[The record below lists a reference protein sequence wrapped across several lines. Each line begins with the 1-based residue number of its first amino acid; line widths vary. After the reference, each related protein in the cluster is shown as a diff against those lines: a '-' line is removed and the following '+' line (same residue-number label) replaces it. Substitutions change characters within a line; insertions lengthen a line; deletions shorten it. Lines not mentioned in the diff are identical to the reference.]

1 MNEENIENKIL
12 FELAE
17 FIKKNNS
24 KLCDTEIF
32 EIIDFDNDGLINSKD
47 LTNFVEKH
55 LQISKTNFN
64 EYQIKKI
71 MKSISL
77 SKNYQVGINDIREF
91 INKVNSNDFNFQI
104 KKNLNKKYINKDIL
118 DKVNLFIS
126 EKYLNLI
133 DFFNEYAIDKNIIKE
148 EIPEIFNYLD
158 NNKKGYLIYSDLE
171 ENLNFFNF
179 YEKLHFDIK
188 KFLRQ
193 NFNNSLDAFKY
204 FKKFDNNLNEENKN
218 NNNFNIFNNKSNEYK
233 ITIKE
238 FFDALENFFPKK
250 YSTNILMKYIQ
261 KIFNISTATNKKST
275 LHNKKDTIDFSEFN
289 YYYFDQIKEN
299 EYYLNN
305 KNKLSKLKTNRQ
317 RKFKMP
323 ENVDKNSNYYFSNLF
338 KKHFQSLSTPF
349 DNDPLN
355 KVRRIVCSSRFDI
368 NKFFEDAAILNEG
381 FKKDPSGF
389 I

>member
-17 FIKKNNS
+17 FIKKNNL

-47 LTNFVEKH
+47 LTNFVEKYLH
-55 LQISKTNFN
+55 ISQTNFN

-91 INKVNSNDFNFQI
+91 INKVNSNDFNFQM
-104 KKNLNKKYINKDIL
+104 KKNLNKKYINHDIL
-118 DKVNLFIS
+118 DKFNLFIS

-133 DFFNEYAIDKNIIKE
+133 DFFNEYAIDKKINYDRFLKFYNDNYEHFISDLNIIKE

-193 NFNNSLDAFKY
+193 NFNNSLDAFKF

-218 NNNFNIFNNKSNEYK
+218 NNFNK
-233 ITIKE
+233 
-238 FFDALENFFPKK
+238 FFSK
-250 YSTNILMKYIQ
+250 
-261 KIFNISTATNKKST
+261 KIFNKY
-275 LHNKKDTIDFSEFN
+275 FN
-289 YYYFDQIKEN
+289 EIHS
-299 EYYLNN
+299 
-305 KNKLSKLKTNRQ
+305 KN
-317 RKFKMP
+317 F
-323 ENVDKNSNYYFSNLF
+323 
-338 KKHFQSLSTPF
+338 
-349 DNDPLN
+349 
-355 KVRRIVCSSRFDI
+355 
-368 NKFFEDAAILNEG
+368 
-381 FKKDPSGF
+381 
-389 I
+389 